1 MRNRDDREV
10 IIWDGNRLS
19 MPTQRQFHAAVQ
31 EVRGERMMT
40 VPSAAE
46 EMAPLIDTSDW
57 AASRTLIG
65 AEIER
70 RRTRS
75 SARRGRDSVLNAE
88 VQMWWLD
95 EWSRPDGL
103 YGVREL
109 NDSELER
116 YERLIEHVPI
126 EGFAGATDRESV
138 ITLPDAQIVCETI
151 AIDARLLLTHD
162 PNTIR
167 PARLLGWT
175 RALAEAGYISHAKV
189 VEEADEA
196 NERWVEETPEDML
209 LATIVC
215 AWPQETD
222 AGSTGVKTRVDALLK
237 RLALAGLED
246 TSAKLGELVAATNNL
261 AELIERANDEL
272 PVEMRNAE
280 RRSPYVSWTG
290 AQERPRGQP
299 FSVVWTGKVVMLV
312 HRSLNG
318 TEHEW
323 GQWTR
328 SELDEMERFLA
339 ARHINVAGLP
349 EPRGS
354 AGGGLVAGMNVTIDD
369 LERTMTRKN

>member
-75 SARRGRDSVLNAE
+75 SARRGRDNVLNAE

-323 GQWTR
+323 GRWTR

-354 AGGGLVAGMNVTIDD
+354 AGGGFVAGMNVTIDD